1 MKNKLSVLKI
11 IFIIWLLLYPTLS
24 FSEPFVVLEYRGH
37 SAKEQIETDNVFL
50 NDLNYSSKHIVLKN
64 ETLSDIMLN
73 YYGTKSF
80 NNNILSLAI
89 VHFNK
94 NAFVRNNPN
103 YLYSGKK
110 LYLPSI
116 NEIRNLIIK
125 KNKKIDSKKKYNS
138 PNSSQIYFF
147 GGWSLLKKLFYY
159 VLTILI
165 ISTIS
170 KQTIAITGKEVSEKI
185 STWLLTQGI
194 EGKPLFSKTIVFKDC
209 GSDIQI
215 NKAYNNYKTLNV
227 KCLEKNGFNLFVR
240 IKLNKPVKD
249 TKKNKI
255 ISKATNRNT
264 KMISSK
270 ELKKNKTFHTVKL
283 KRSLEK
289 NDIIKIEDLDLI
301 ITSKPSEKSFFNN
314 KEDLVGRK
322 LKKNLKVDQLL
333 HPRHLYERFEV
344 NIGDF
349 LSIVSQMGNASVA
362 VAGEAED
369 SGNLGDII
377 KVKNLRSGKVIKG
390 YVNKNKIIRVF
401 R

>member
-1 MKNKLSVLKI
+1 MKNKLSALKI

-37 SAKEQIETDNVFL
+37 SVKEQIETDNVFL

-147 GGWSLLKKLFYY
+147 GG
-159 VLTILI
+159 
-165 ISTIS
+165 
-170 KQTIAITGKEVSEKI
+170 
-185 STWLLTQGI
+185 
-194 EGKPLFSKTIVFKDC
+194 
-209 GSDIQI
+209 
-215 NKAYNNYKTLNV
+215 
-227 KCLEKNGFNLFVR
+227 
-240 IKLNKPVKD
+240 
-249 TKKNKI
+249 
-255 ISKATNRNT
+255 
-264 KMISSK
+264 
-270 ELKKNKTFHTVKL
+270 
-283 KRSLEK
+283 
-289 NDIIKIEDLDLI
+289 
-301 ITSKPSEKSFFNN
+301 
-314 KEDLVGRK
+314 
-322 LKKNLKVDQLL
+322 
-333 HPRHLYERFEV
+333 
-344 NIGDF
+344 
-349 LSIVSQMGNASVA
+349 
-362 VAGEAED
+362 
-369 SGNLGDII
+369 
-377 KVKNLRSGKVIKG
+377 
-390 YVNKNKIIRVF
+390 
-401 R
+401 

>member
-1 MKNKLSVLKI
+1 MKNKLSALKI

-50 NDLNYSSKHIVLKN
+50 NDLNHSSKHIVLKN

-138 PNSSQIYFF
+138 PSSSQIYFF
-147 GGWSLLKKLFYY
+147 GGWSLLKKLFYC

-165 ISTIS
+165 ISTTS
-170 KQTIAITGKEVSEKI
+170 KQTIAITGIEVSEKI

-227 KCLEKNGFNLFVR
+227 KCLDKDGFNLFVR

-264 KMISSK
+264 NMISNK

-333 HPRHLYERFEV
+333 HPRHLYEKFEV

-362 VAGEAED
+362 VAGEAKD

>member
-50 NDLNYSSKHIVLKN
+50 NDLNHSSKHIVLKN

-103 YLYSGKK
+103 YLYSDKK

-116 NEIRNLIIK
+116 NEIKNLIIK
-125 KNKKIDSKKKYNS
+125 KNKKIDSKKQYNS
-138 PNSSQIYFF
+138 PSSSQIYFF

-227 KCLEKNGFNLFVR
+227 KCLEKDGFNLFVR

-264 KMISSK
+264 KMISRK

-301 ITSKPSEKSFFNN
+301 ITSKPSAKSFFNN

-333 HPRHLYERFEV
+333 HPRHLYEKFEV

-362 VAGEAED
+362 VAGEAKD